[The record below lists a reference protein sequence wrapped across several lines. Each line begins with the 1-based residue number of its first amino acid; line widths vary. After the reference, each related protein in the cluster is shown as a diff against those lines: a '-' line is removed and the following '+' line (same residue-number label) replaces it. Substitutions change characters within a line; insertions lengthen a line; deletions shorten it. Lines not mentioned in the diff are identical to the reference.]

1 MGAEARMLMRKAP
14 EVGDA
19 RLDGLI
25 RRALWEWV
33 ADAEPP
39 PAVWERIWR
48 RARARGVPRR
58 RNTLLN
64 WSVATARLRGVDA
77 SFPMR
82 RVACNGLV
90 ASRCDPIV
98 AQSLDC

>member
-1 MGAEARMLMRKAP
+1 MLMRKDP

-19 RLDGLI
+19 RLDRLI

-48 RARARGVPRR
+48 RARAQAVARQ
-58 RNTLLN
+58 RNTLPN
-64 WSVATARLRGVDA
+64 WPAVIARLRRIDVN
-77 SFPMR
+77 FPVR
-82 RVACNGLV
+82 RVACNSLV

-98 AQSLDC
+98 ARSLDY